1 MNREKI
7 IEAISEELQKSLK
20 SLQDR
25 VNTVDDAADLD
36 EEAVRD
42 YDDFSQQDQY
52 SDTRHLLTRQLHAA
66 ENDLAN
72 VKKYAENSYD
82 SVAPGAI
89 VITDERIFMADV
101 SFPPF
106 EIDGKQIASF
116 STEAPV
122 YQENE
127 GKQKGDT
134 FVMGDQE
141 IKIENIL

>member
-66 ENDLAN
+66 ENDW
-72 VKKYAENSYD
+72 
-82 SVAPGAI
+82 P
-89 VITDERIFMADV
+89 T
-101 SFPPF
+101 
-106 EIDGKQIASF
+106 
-116 STEAPV
+116 
-122 YQENE
+122 
-127 GKQKGDT
+127 
-134 FVMGDQE
+134 
-141 IKIENIL
+141 